1 MTMIK
6 DIPAKERPRE
16 RLITYGADSLSNEEL
31 LSILLKNGTKERSV
45 KVLANEILSK
55 INNIEKLKDCRINL
69 LTSIKGIGIAKACEI
84 LASIELG
91 KRIYLINEPD
101 KIKISNARDV
111 FNIMNY
117 KLTSEN
123 QECFYC
129 LYLNNKNEVLERRLL
144 FMGTVNKSL
153 VHPREVFK
161 YAYLSSASGI
171 ICIHNHPSGDVNP
184 SREDID
190 LTKKLIEIGKIQAIP
205 IIDHIII
212 GNNLY
217 YSMVENLDL
226 FMR

>member
-1 MTMIK
+1 
-6 DIPAKERPRE
+6 
-16 RLITYGADSLSNEEL
+16 
-31 LSILLKNGTKERSV
+31 
-45 KVLANEILSK
+45 
-55 INNIEKLKDCRINL
+55 
-69 LTSIKGIGIAKACEI
+69 
-84 LASIELG
+84 
-91 KRIYLINEPD
+91 
-101 KIKISNARDV
+101 
-111 FNIMNY
+111 
-117 KLTSEN
+117 
-123 QECFYC
+123 
-129 LYLNNKNEVLERRLL
+129 
-144 FMGTVNKSL
+144 MGTVNKSL

-190 LTKKLIEIGKIQAIP
+190 ITKKLIEIGKIQAIP